1 MIPFIIA
8 GAVGFGIAKLFEKDD
23 NKKFEGGGELK
34 YKFPNGSVVWDKSNK
49 IYGVVLNNF
58 GNEYEGGDGELRLD
72 SDGIQSIF
80 RYDKESNQREYYNLV
95 PYGSVEDEG
104 NGNLKE
110 AKESAKRI
118 IELAKSTKDK
128 EHTAY
133 YTDIYSD
140 LLSGKFDKK
149 YDIGGKIT
157 RYSSN
162 MQNPKYKFFREES
175 EYETLNYKGEEYDF
189 NLIFGFHNGG
199 IDSESG
205 NELPS
210 GYYARIDPIA
220 IGDTSTKHILK
231 KNDFEYSFV
240 GELWNL
246 TMLILKAEE
255 DTKENKNQAIKLF
268 QEKRTDLINEFKEYI
283 NDYVLGTYSEY
294 AGGGGIGIGRY
305 SILAQHSNG
314 EEPLVMKRVNNRNEI
329 AGMVDKVELA
339 FKKLGYNDVTIFVTD
354 EETDDEVYN
363 YAEGG
368 EAGKYVLE
376 NQGRLG
382 YAVLNTKTNMYVDID
397 FQSKEDAENFIIEKN
412 REKRLFGF
420 EPRLNVGSEGYK
432 GGGHLQETYI
442 IEDIED
448 VDIRSSY
455 TEEELKEY
463 IEDWNRNMETNY
475 QDWKDFNNGEE
486 YYRITP
492 LSKYDNG
499 GGVGKY
505 NTYKLRAEGL
515 NDFMNFLGTGVYSNV
530 KSYTVEPIGFPDV
543 AVSFETNLSLSEIKA
558 KLREVQDS
566 HVMLETIK
574 PIKEYTGERYA
585 GGGDVKSMSD
595 EEIEN
600 EYNKILSVQ
609 ILAGD
614 IDEDEVEEL
623 SISEKREF
631 LENYKDEYAKGGL
644 AKKRRR
650 IASIQYGRSDRSV
663 DKTRFAKPV
672 GYRYTDEKATQ
683 LNKKTYTKP
692 TEAQV
697 KKYLGNGIYKEN
709 RKNRSDKDRKVKL

>member
-23 NKKFEGGGELK
+23 NKKYADGGEVVIYPTDSNGKTFKWINIDDK
-34 YKFPNGSVVWDKSNK
+34 YQEVISDDISKKMGMVVRVLQGYDLFVLESETQNK
-49 IYGVVLNNF
+49 KDYHILAQIST
-58 GNEYEGGDGELRLD
+58 ETGE
-72 SDGIQSIF
+72 
-80 RYDKESNQREYYNLV
+80 
-95 PYGSVEDEG
+95 
-104 NGNLKE
+104 
-110 AKESAKRI
+110 
-118 IELAKSTKDK
+118 IEMIK
-128 EHTAY
+128 
-133 YTDIYSD
+133 
-140 LLSGKFDKK
+140 GKFNSEPSSK
-149 YDIGGKIT
+149 Y
-157 RYSSN
+157 
-162 MQNPKYKFFREES
+162 QKY
-175 EYETLNYKGEEYDF
+175 
-189 NLIFGFHNGG
+189 
-199 IDSESG
+199 ID
-205 NELPS
+205 
-210 GYYARIDPIA
+210 
-220 IGDTSTKHILK
+220 
-231 KNDFEYSFV
+231 
-240 GELWNL
+240 
-246 TMLILKAEE
+246 
-255 DTKENKNQAIKLF
+255 
-268 QEKRTDLINEFKEYI
+268 DLINKFNFSLNKD
-283 NDYVLGTYSEY
+283 NY
-294 AGGGGIGIGRY
+294 ADGGMIGIGRY

-368 EAGKYVLE
+368 KA
-376 NQGRLG
+376 
-382 YAVLNTKTNMYVDID
+382 
-397 FQSKEDAENFIIEKN
+397 
-412 REKRLFGF
+412 
-420 EPRLNVGSEGYK
+420 
-432 GGGHLQETYI
+432 
-442 IEDIED
+442 
-448 VDIRSSY
+448 
-455 TEEELKEY
+455 
-463 IEDWNRNMETNY
+463 
-475 QDWKDFNNGEE
+475 
-486 YYRITP
+486 
-492 LSKYDNG
+492 
-499 GGVGKY
+499 GKY

-566 HVMLETIK
+566 HVMLDTIK
-574 PIKEYTGERYA
+574 PIKEYTGERYE
-585 GGGDVKSMSD
+585 GGGDVESMSD
-595 EEIEN
+595 EEIED